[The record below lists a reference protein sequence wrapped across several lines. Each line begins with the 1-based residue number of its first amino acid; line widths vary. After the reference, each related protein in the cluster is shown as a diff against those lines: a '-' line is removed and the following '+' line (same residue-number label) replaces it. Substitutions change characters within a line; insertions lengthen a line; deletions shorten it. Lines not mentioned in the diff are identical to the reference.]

1 MRLRPRTSS
10 RDYAGC
16 VSPFI
21 TSVILLT
28 FVLQTALLD
37 AAAASSRPV
46 FEIIMEAVMTI
57 AQKAVAAPTS
67 PRAFILKHSALF
79 AAAALFV
86 FVLSLTY
93 GLDLS
98 PGFF

>member
-1 MRLRPRTSS
+1 M
-10 RDYAGC
+10 
-16 VSPFI
+16 
-21 TSVILLT
+21 
-28 FVLQTALLD
+28 
-37 AAAASSRPV
+37 PV
-46 FEIIMEAVMTI
+46 
-57 AQKAVAAPTS
+57 AQKAVVATAA
-67 PRAFILKHSALF
+67 PRAFIFRHAALF

>member
-1 MRLRPRTSS
+1 MQPPHLERPII
-10 RDYAGC
+10 D
-16 VSPFI
+16 FI
-21 TSVILLT
+21 TEAIM
-28 FVLQTALLD
+28 
-37 AAAASSRPV
+37 PV
-46 FEIIMEAVMTI
+46 
-57 AQKAVAAPTS
+57 AQKAVIATAAP
-67 PRAFILKHSALF
+67 RASILRHVALF

>member
-1 MRLRPRTSS
+1 LQIKALDAGAAYWRPR
-10 RDYAGC
+10 
-16 VSPFI
+16 I
-21 TSVILLT
+21 
-28 FVLQTALLD
+28 
-37 AAAASSRPV
+37 V
-46 FEIIMEAVMTI
+46 FIMESVMPV
-57 AQKAVAAPTS
+57 AQKAVVVANS
-67 PRAFILKHSALF
+67 PREFIVRHVAMF

>member
-1 MRLRPRTSS
+1 MRAPHIGGQESFSTME
-10 RDYAGC
+10 
-16 VSPFI
+16 
-21 TSVILLT
+21 SVM
-28 FVLQTALLD
+28 
-37 AAAASSRPV
+37 PV
-46 FEIIMEAVMTI
+46 
-57 AQKAVAAPTS
+57 AQKAVVVASS
-67 PRAFILKHSALF
+67 PREFIVRHVAMF

>member
-1 MRLRPRTSS
+1 MRAPHI
-10 RDYAGC
+10 GG
-16 VSPFI
+16 
-21 TSVILLT
+21 
-28 FVLQTALLD
+28 Q
-37 AAAASSRPV
+37 
-46 FEIIMEAVMTI
+46 EIFFIMEFVMPV
-57 AQKAVAAPTS
+57 AQKAVVAATS
-67 PRAFILKHSALF
+67 LREFVIRQLALF

>member
-1 MRLRPRTSS
+1 M
-10 RDYAGC
+10 
-16 VSPFI
+16 
-21 TSVILLT
+21 
-28 FVLQTALLD
+28 
-37 AAAASSRPV
+37 PV
-46 FEIIMEAVMTI
+46 
-57 AQKAVAAPTS
+57 AQKVVAPTTS
-67 PRAFILKHSALF
+67 PRAFILKQTALF

>member
-1 MRLRPRTSS
+1 
-10 RDYAGC
+10 
-16 VSPFI
+16 
-21 TSVILLT
+21 VILLT
-28 FVLQTALLD
+28 VALHVALLD
-37 AAAASSRPV
+37 AAVASSRPI
-46 FEIIMEAVMTI
+46 FEIIMEAVMPVV
-57 AQKAVAAPTS
+57 QKAVVATVS
-67 PRAFILKHSALF
+67 PRAFILKHTALF

>member
-1 MRLRPRTSS
+1 
-10 RDYAGC
+10 
-16 VSPFI
+16 
-21 TSVILLT
+21 VIPLT
-28 FVLQTALLD
+28 VDLQNALLD
-37 AAAASSRPV
+37 AAAASSRPII
-46 FEIIMEAVMTI
+46 EIIVEAIMPV
-57 AQKAVAAPTS
+57 AQKVVVPAVS
-67 PRAFILKHSALF
+67 PRAFILKHTALF

>member
-1 MRLRPRTSS
+1 VP
-10 RDYAGC
+10 
-16 VSPFI
+16 
-21 TSVILLT
+21 
-28 FVLQTALLD
+28 D
-37 AAAASSRPV
+37 AAAAFVRPI
-46 FEIIMEAVMTI
+46 FEVILEAIMPVAHKAAI
-57 AQKAVAAPTS
+57 ATTS
-67 PRAFILKHSALF
+67 PRAFILRHTALF

>member
-1 MRLRPRTSS
+1 MRAPLI
-10 RDYAGC
+10 GGQE
-16 VSPFI
+16 PF
-21 TSVILLT
+21 SEW
-28 FVLQTALLD
+28 
-37 AAAASSRPV
+37 R
-46 FEIIMEAVMTI
+46 AVMPV
-57 AQKAVAAPTS
+57 AQKVVVAATS
-67 PRAFILKHSALF
+67 PRAFVIRHLALF

>member
-1 MRLRPRTSS
+1 M
-10 RDYAGC
+10 
-16 VSPFI
+16 
-21 TSVILLT
+21 
-28 FVLQTALLD
+28 
-37 AAAASSRPV
+37 PV
-46 FEIIMEAVMTI
+46 
-57 AQKAVAAPTS
+57 AQKAVVASAS
-67 PRAFILKHSALF
+67 PRAFILRHLALF

>member
-1 MRLRPRTSS
+1 MRLPLIEQPR
-10 RDYAGC
+10 
-16 VSPFI
+16 I
-21 TSVILLT
+21 ILIKNH
-28 FVLQTALLD
+28 FDNGVVM
-37 AAAASSRPV
+37 PV
-46 FEIIMEAVMTI
+46 
-57 AQKAVAAPTS
+57 AQKAVVASVS
-67 PRAFILKHSALF
+67 PRAFILKHLALF

>member
-1 MRLRPRTSS
+1 
-10 RDYAGC
+10 
-16 VSPFI
+16 
-21 TSVILLT
+21 
-28 FVLQTALLD
+28 
-37 AAAASSRPV
+37 
-46 FEIIMEAVMTI
+46 MEAVMPV
-57 AQKAVAAPTS
+57 AQKAVVVATS
-67 PRAFILKHSALF
+67 PRDFIVRHVALF

>member
-1 MRLRPRTSS
+1 M
-10 RDYAGC
+10 
-16 VSPFI
+16 
-21 TSVILLT
+21 
-28 FVLQTALLD
+28 
-37 AAAASSRPV
+37 PV
-46 FEIIMEAVMTI
+46 
-57 AQKAVAAPTS
+57 AQKAVVASVS
-67 PRAFILKHSALF
+67 PRAFILEHLALF

>member
-1 MRLRPRTSS
+1 M
-10 RDYAGC
+10 
-16 VSPFI
+16 
-21 TSVILLT
+21 
-28 FVLQTALLD
+28 
-37 AAAASSRPV
+37 PV
-46 FEIIMEAVMTI
+46 
-57 AQKAVAAPTS
+57 AQKAVIATTS
-67 PRAFILKHSALF
+67 PRAFILRHAALF

>member
-1 MRLRPRTSS
+1 MRPPHPC
-10 RDYAGC
+10 GQ
-16 VSPFI
+16 I
-21 TSVILLT
+21 
-28 FVLQTALLD
+28 
-37 AAAASSRPV
+37 
-46 FEIIMEAVMTI
+46 FEIIVEAIMPI
-57 AQKAVAAPTS
+57 AQKAVVATTS
-67 PRAFILKHSALF
+67 PRAFVLRHAAMF

>member
-1 MRLRPRTSS
+1 M
-10 RDYAGC
+10 
-16 VSPFI
+16 
-21 TSVILLT
+21 
-28 FVLQTALLD
+28 
-37 AAAASSRPV
+37 PV
-46 FEIIMEAVMTI
+46 G
-57 AQKAVAAPTS
+57 QKALAVATS
-67 PRAFILKHSALF
+67 PRAFILRHLALF

>member
-1 MRLRPRTSS
+1 M
-10 RDYAGC
+10 
-16 VSPFI
+16 
-21 TSVILLT
+21 SV
-28 FVLQTALLD
+28 
-37 AAAASSRPV
+37 
-46 FEIIMEAVMTI
+46 
-57 AQKAVAAPTS
+57 AQKAVIATQS
-67 PRAFILKHSALF
+67 SRGFILRHVALF